1 MLLKVKLII
10 LSNHKRDPK
19 RDPKRD
25 LIPEKLQTNVISSIN
40 IFSMTPHL
48 KKQGHVH
55 VQTSNK
61 NV

>member
-1 MLLKVKLII
+1 MLII
-10 LSNHKRDPK
+10 LSNHKRD
-19 RDPKRD
+19 
-25 LIPEKLQTNVISSIN
+25 LIPEKLQINVISSIYT
-40 IFSMTPHL
+40 FSMTPHL

>member
-10 LSNHKRDPK
+10 LSNHK

>member
-1 MLLKVKLII
+1 MLLKVKLTI
-10 LSNHKRDPK
+10 LLNHKRG
-19 RDPKRD
+19 
-25 LIPEKLQTNVISSIN
+25 LIPEKLQINVISSIYT
-40 IFSMTPHL
+40 FSMTPHL